1 MLAIYDGREAFYQW
15 DSGQKLLVTHEG
27 VCEVHYKQPG
37 EETALAVNTYDQD
50 GQTVAD
56 VPNILLQEAGKL
68 TAYIYVCVGDAC
80 TIKKAIFTIKPRPKP
95 ADYVYTETEV
105 KTYQALEKRLDEIE
119 ANGVSDEQVEKAVT
133 RYLEENPIDTGVAF
147 EVDETLTLRDGILS
161 VNTADAVEA
170 DNTLPITSAA
180 VNETVGNI
188 NALLAT
194 I

>member
-15 DSGQKLLVTHEG
+15 DSGQKLLVAHWG
-27 VCEVHYKQPG
+27 ICEVHYKQPG
-37 EETALAVNTYDQD
+37 EDTALAVKTYELG

-80 TIKKAIFTIKPRPKP
+80 TIQKAIFTIKPRPKP

-105 KTYQALEKRLDEIE
+105 KTYSALEKRLDEIE
-119 ANGVSDEQVEKAVT
+119 ATGVSDEQVEKAVT
-133 RYLEENPIDTGVAF
+133 KYLDENPIDTGVNF
-147 EVDETLTLRDGILS
+147 TTDETLTLENGVLS
-161 VNTADAVEA
+161 VNRAEVVEE
-170 DNTLPITSAA
+170 DNSLPVTSAA
-180 VNETVGNI
+180 VHTTVGNI